1 MAVLKIRIYPEEILS
16 RRAKE
21 VAVVDAE
28 IRRLLDD
35 MAMTMYAVGGVG
47 LAGPQ
52 VGIGMRLIVIDV
64 GKGLLKLAN
73 PRIIESRGS
82 SVLEEGCLS
91 VPDTKVKVKRA
102 ARLKVRALNSQGKEE
117 LIEAEGLLAHA
128 FQQEI
133 DHLNG
138 KLIIDYL
145 PFYKKMFVKKRLA
158 KR

>member
-1 MAVLKIRIYPEEILS
+1 MAVLEIKRYPDPIL
-16 RRAKE
+16 RKRCKE
-21 VAVVDAE
+21 VPLVDGE

-35 MAMTMYAVGGVG
+35 MAMTMYASNGIG
-47 LAGPQ
+47 LAAPQ
-52 VGIGMRLIVIDV
+52 IGLDMRLITIDV

-73 PRIIESRGS
+73 PKIVKREGT

-91 VPDTKVKVKRA
+91 IPNTYVQVKRPA
-102 ARLKVRALNSQGKEE
+102 KIIVSALNVNGKAE
-117 LIEAEGLLAHA
+117 LIEADGLLAHA
-128 FQQEI
+128 FGQEI

-145 PFYKKMFVKKRLA
+145 PFYKRFLVKKG